1 MRQFQAVL
9 FDFYN
14 TLATRSDADDCVEAT
29 VLAEFGFVFAP
40 EQVREALT
48 GLDAY
53 WDGGDLIDHAAHS
66 GSAEQYLEYQ
76 RRVHAGCWMTG
87 LGVDPHHPGLI
98 ERLSEMWD
106 DPRRIQ
112 LFDDA
117 LPALARLRAAG
128 YRVGLVSN
136 WSWGL
141 QEILEHTGL
150 AELLDCAVVSARAG
164 YRKPHPAIYRQA
176 LDALALPA
184 EAVLFVGDSPKA
196 DVEGPLAARMTPVHI
211 DRFAVHPPCAAV
223 ACITSLAELEALLA

>member
-1 MRQFQAVL
+1 MRRYYAVL

-14 TLATRSDADDCVEAT
+14 TLATRLDADDCVEAS
-29 VLAEFGFVFAP
+29 VLAEFGFAFER
-40 EQVREALT
+40 EQVRRALK

-76 RRVHAGCWMTG
+76 RGVHAGCWMNG
-87 LGVDPHHPGLI
+87 LGIDPYHPGLI
-98 ERLSEMWD
+98 ERLSEVWD
-106 DPRRIQ
+106 DPRRIH

-117 LPALARLRAAG
+117 LPALARLRGAG

-150 AELLDCAVVSARAG
+150 ARLLDCAVISARAG

-176 LDALALPA
+176 LDALGLPP
-184 EAVLFVGDSPKA
+184 ERVLFVGDSPKA
-196 DVEGPLAARMTPVHI
+196 DIEGPLDAGMAPVHI
-211 DRFAVHPPCAAV
+211 DRFAAHPPCTTV
-223 ACITSLAELEALLA
+223 PCITSLADLDALLG